1 MTVSRLDKYIRE
13 KEGLESLTRS
23 DIENL
28 QLRKL
33 NEVLKREKA
42 RNGFYSGLPEQ
53 LGNLRELSALP
64 VTLPS
69 DLTERAVAMLLTSQA
84 EISRV
89 ITDSTSG
96 TNV

>member
-53 LGNLRELSALP
+53 LGICGSCPRS
-64 VTLPS
+64 PS
-69 DLTERAVAMLLTSQA
+69 PCPPT
-84 EISRV
+84 
-89 ITDSTSG
+89 
-96 TNV
+96 